1 MKNKLIGAFAI
12 FGAIA
17 AIAGV
22 VAYILKIMKDV
33 DGIAQCD

>member
-1 MKNKLIGAFAI
+1 MKNNLIGAFAI

-22 VAYILKIMKDV
+22 VAYILKVKKDV
-33 DGIAQCD
+33 DGIAECG

>member
-12 FGAIA
+12 FGTIA

-22 VAYILKIMKDV
+22 VAYILKVK
-33 DGIAQCD
+33 